1 MRTLFYLLFFG
12 FLVLNL
18 DTIHAQNEPIRIIG
32 KVMDGS
38 GTSPIE
44 FATVLVADKGTKK
57 PITGTTTDEDGKFV
71 LGTDAVNFYIEVS
84 FIGFTKRTFLDPVPV
99 DGEIDLGTIALEED
113 SQQLDEVV
121 VAGEISQT
129 EFRLD
134 KRVFNVGKDISS
146 TGASALEVL
155 NNVPSVNVN
164 IEGQVS
170 LRGSQGVQMLINGK
184 PSVIANEQGNA
195 LGTLTADMIDRIE
208 VITNPSAKYNAE
220 GTSGIINIV
229 LKKEEREGLN
239 GAVTL
244 NTGAP
249 NNHSLGLSLNRR
261 TEKFNLF
268 SQLGVGRRT
277 FPSDNETLNRNLVE
291 ETTITSV
298 GDSEKN
304 ETFLNVILGTDYHI
318 NEYNVL
324 TLSGHF
330 AYEWEKETSDTDFDF
345 FDRNGALT
353 DSYHR
358 RELTTATNPK
368 YQYELQYKKD
378 FAGNEDQSLLLSATG
393 NLFAKDQVSDYE
405 NNVTLGSGADGSQ
418 KTRTDFKEAE
428 YTFKADYTHPF
439 LDNYTLETGAQ
450 YQINDVT
457 SDYAVS
463 DLVGG
468 NFVEDPALTNVFEW
482 VQKVLG
488 VYGTAAY
495 ERDQWGVKLGLRM
508 ENTDLGTLLKNTD
521 ESKNRN
527 YTDFFPSGHTS
538 YKVNDNFS
546 IQAGYSKR
554 IFRPRLWDLNPFFN
568 IRNNFNISTGNP
580 DLLPEY
586 TDSYELTSIHKLG
599 KSSVNLGVFYRHT
612 EDVVER
618 VTVYEDN
625 ISTSRP
631 ENVGINNTMGIEFNA
646 KFIPLHWLT
655 LTNDFNYSHFI
666 REGTFESTSF
676 DFKGNRWS
684 TRLTGKIKLPADID
698 VELTGDYRSGYRT
711 VQQEVSDNIFMDFGA
726 RKKIM
731 KGKAVLNLSIR
742 DVFASR
748 NFESVTEQP
757 TYYLRNYREQ
767 GRFITFGVSFGFGK
781 GEAMEFS
788 GQKQF

>member
-1 MRTLFYLLFFG
+1 MRTLYLLLFG
-12 FLVLNL
+12 CLALQVN
-18 DTIHAQNEPIRIIG
+18 TVNSQNEPIKIVGR
-32 KVMDGS
+32 VLEES
-38 GTSPIE
+38 GMRPIE
-44 FATVLVADKGTKK
+44 FATVLIADRTSGS
-57 PITGTTTDEDGKFV
+57 PITGTTTDEDGNFV
-71 LGTDAVNFYIEVS
+71 LETDKVNFYIEIS
-84 FIGFTKRTFLDPVPV
+84 FIGFAKKTFDDPVPI

-134 KRVFNVGKDISS
+134 NRVFNVGKVLSS

-195 LGTLTADMIDRIE
+195 LGTLTADMIDRVE

-244 NTGAP
+244 NTGTP

-277 FPSDNETLNRNLVE
+277 FPNTNETENRNLMDNTV
-291 ETTITSV
+291 ISSF
-298 GDSEKN
+298 GDNGKN

-318 NEYNVL
+318 NDYNVL

-330 AYEWEKETSDTDFDF
+330 AYEWEKETSDADFNF
-345 FDRNGALT
+345 FDGNNVLT

-358 RELTTATNPK
+358 KELTTATNPK

-378 FAGNEDQSLLLSATG
+378 FESNPDQSLLLSATG
-393 NLFAKDQVSDYE
+393 NLFAKDQTSDYK
-405 NNVTLGSGADGSQ
+405 NRVTQGSEADRTQ

-439 LDNYTLETGAQ
+439 DENYTLETGAQ

-463 DLVGG
+463 DLIGG
-468 NFVEDPALTNVFEW
+468 SFVDDPALTNVFEW
-482 VQKVLG
+482 EQKVLG
-488 VYGTAAY
+488 VYGTGAY
-495 ERDQWGVKLGLRM
+495 ERDRWGVKLGLRL
-508 ENTDLGTLLKNTD
+508 ENTDLETLLRNTD
-521 ESKNRN
+521 EHKNRN

-538 YKVNDNFS
+538 YTINDNFS
-546 IQAGYSKR
+546 LQAGYSKR

-599 KSSVNLGVFYRHT
+599 KTSLNLGVFYRHT

-618 VTVYEDN
+618 VTVYENN

-631 ENVGINNTMGIEFNA
+631 ENVGVNNTTGIEFNA
-646 KFIPLHWLT
+646 KFMPLNWLT
-655 LTNDFNYSHFI
+655 LTSDFNYSHFM
-666 REGTFESTSF
+666 REGTFESMSF

-684 TRLTGKIKLPADID
+684 TRLMGKIKLPADID
-698 VELTGDYRSGYRT
+698 IELTGDYRSGYRT

-726 RKKIM
+726 RKKIL
-731 KGKAVLNLSIR
+731 KGKAVINLSVR

-748 NFESVTEQP
+748 IFESVTEQP

-767 GRFITFGVSFGFGK
+767 DRFVTFGISFGFGK